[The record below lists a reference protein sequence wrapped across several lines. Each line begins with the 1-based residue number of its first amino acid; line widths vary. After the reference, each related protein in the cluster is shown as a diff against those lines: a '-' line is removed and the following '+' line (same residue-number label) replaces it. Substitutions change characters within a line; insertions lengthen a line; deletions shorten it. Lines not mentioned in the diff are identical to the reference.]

1 MTNGTMTKSD
11 ETPVLLVHSHGEIWY
26 NSIHNMIAAFGVFAL
41 AIFICGLVFIKKEV
55 RQTILKEMD
64 KIQKKLFPGGP
75 GAPGGG
81 DSSDS
86 DDEDGASDSGE
97 NSSNHD
103 DTDEMP
109 PSGRNA
115 NMVWLDLQKSTSFI
129 FFPSLWNCTVLNY

>member
-26 NSIHNMIAAFGVFAL
+26 NSIYNLLVAFGVFAL

-75 GAPGGG
+75 GGG
-81 DSSDS
+81 DSSSS
-86 DDEDGASDSGE
+86 DDEDGASDSDE

-103 DTDEMP
+103 DTDEIR
-109 PSGRNA
+109 PSGSNA
-115 NMVWLDLQKSTSFI
+115 NRVWLDLQKSTSFI
-129 FFPSLWNCTVLNY
+129 FFPSQFMELHST